1 MKYGWALLAVAVATA
16 PAVAKDAPLTA
27 QALADRAQF
36 EELLTRYYWNF
47 GNSDSESFGEYYA
60 PDAEFVLGKNTYKG
74 VKAIEAMYAAVP
86 KDVPQRSAFALNIL
100 INNMM
105 VTMHGQTATARLV
118 FTETITQKE
127 GDKPAIL
134 TQGREFD
141 HLVKLK
147 GRWLISKRQVMGA
160 KGIPEGWVDYNLLA
174 PAPQVRGMGVRTPR
188 LPYPSHRRCAARARP
203 VRSRPRRSAR

>member
-16 PAVAKDAPLTA
+16 PAVAEDAPLTA
-27 QALADRAQF
+27 QALADRAQI
-36 EELLTRYYWNF
+36 EDLLTRYYWNF

-160 KGIPEGWVDYNLLA
+160 KGIPEGWVD
-174 PAPQVRGMGVRTPR
+174 
-188 LPYPSHRRCAARARP
+188 
-203 VRSRPRRSAR
+203 

>member
-1 MKYGWALLAVAVATA
+1 MRTKTILALALALA
-16 PAVAKDAPLTA
+16 PATQLAAKDAPLTA
-27 QALADRAQF
+27 QALADRAQI
-36 EELLTRYYWNF
+36 EDLLTHYYWNF
-47 GNSDSESFGEYYA
+47 GNSKAESFGEYYT

-100 INNMM
+100 INNLL
-105 VTMHGQTATARLV
+105 VTMHGNTATARLV

-147 GRWLISKRQVMGA
+147 GKWLISKRQVMGA
-160 KGIPEGWVDYNLLA
+160 NGIPEGWRD
-174 PAPQVRGMGVRTPR
+174 
-188 LPYPSHRRCAARARP
+188 
-203 VRSRPRRSAR
+203 

>member
-1 MKYGWALLAVAVATA
+1 MRTWVLLAALALA
-16 PAVAKDAPLTA
+16 PVSQVSAKEAPLTA
-27 QALADRAQF
+27 QALADKAQI
-36 EELLTRYYWNF
+36 ESLLTRYYWNF

-74 VKAIEAMYAAVP
+74 VKAIEDMYAAVP
-86 KDVPQRSAFALNIL
+86 KDVPQRSAYALNIL
-100 INNMM
+100 INNML

-141 HLVKLK
+141 RLVKLNGK
-147 GRWLISKRQVMGA
+147 WLISKRIVMGA
-160 KGIPEGWVDYNLLA
+160 KGVPDGWED
-174 PAPQVRGMGVRTPR
+174 
-188 LPYPSHRRCAARARP
+188 
-203 VRSRPRRSAR
+203 

>member
-1 MKYGWALLAVAVATA
+1 MRHGWVLGAAVALAA
-16 PAVAKDAPLTA
+16 IPAAAKEAPLTA
-27 QALADRAQF
+27 QALADRAQV
-36 EELLTRYYWNF
+36 ENLLTRYYWNF
-47 GNSDSESFGEYYA
+47 GNSNSESFGEYYA

-86 KDVPQRSAFALNIL
+86 KDVPQRSAYALNIL
-100 INNMM
+100 ISNML

-141 HLVKLK
+141 HLVKQG
-147 GRWLISKRQVMGA
+147 GRWLISKRIVMGA
-160 KGIPEGWVDYNLLA
+160 KGIPDGWQD
-174 PAPQVRGMGVRTPR
+174 
-188 LPYPSHRRCAARARP
+188 
-203 VRSRPRRSAR
+203 